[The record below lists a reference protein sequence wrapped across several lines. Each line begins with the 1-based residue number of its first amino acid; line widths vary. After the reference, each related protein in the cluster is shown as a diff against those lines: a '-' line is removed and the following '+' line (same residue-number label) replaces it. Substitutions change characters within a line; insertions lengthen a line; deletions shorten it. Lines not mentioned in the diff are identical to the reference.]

1 VTDRKAG
8 ATFMTNSVL
17 SALAGLSLAGIAT
30 IGIAATG
37 AWPTARGDDK
47 NSSAPRTGAPSDEP
61 HRSPIA
67 LAVTTAGNRLL
78 SANQT
83 SGSVSLVDIKNARVL
98 CELKTG
104 DKPSGVALSRDGR
117 RGAVTHWYGYDLAI
131 LEIKDDKLT
140 LTGRVAVGPEPRGV
154 AITGDGST
162 AYVAVGVSNEVVRV
176 DLNSKLITGRL
187 AVGREPRGVALSPDE
202 SQLLVGNSRSQ
213 DMSVIDVKSWKV
225 KKTIPIDADNLRQ
238 VAISPDGKFGYVAN
252 MKNRRFPTTK
262 NNIDLGWVL
271 GQRLTRVTL
280 DGSGTFATLSLD
292 TQGKAASDAHGV
304 ALSRDQ
310 KFVAVSCGGT
320 HELMIFRTDLSPLPW
335 RANSS
340 RDLIA
345 PELLKK
351 DGRHRRVLLGGR
363 PTEIAFAPR
372 GNLVY
377 VANYLSDAIQV
388 VDAESAK
395 LVQTIPLGSPK
406 EISLERKG
414 EIVFHDASHSF
425 NQWYSCNTCHSEGH
439 TGGLDFD
446 TLNDGRQ
453 DLSTFHVRSRKKVP
467 TLRRVT
473 ETKPWTWHGWQTSL
487 DDAAFE
493 SFTKSMQGPRPK
505 ADDVK
510 SLIAYLGTLEYP
522 RNPFRNPDGTLTAEA
537 QRGREVFK
545 SPKAACNTCH
555 GGAEL
560 TDGRIHEVGLEERDD
575 AYRGYNPPSL
585 RGLYDKDPYLHDGRA
600 KTLREALSGPHSADS
615 VTGLGEISDQE
626 LDDLIAYLKT
636 L

>member
-1 VTDRKAG
+1 
-8 ATFMTNSVL
+8 MT
-17 SALAGLSLAGIAT
+17 A
-30 IGIAATG
+30 
-37 AWPTARGDDK
+37 
-47 NSSAPRTGAPSDEP
+47 
-61 HRSPIA
+61 
-67 LAVTTAGNRLL
+67 
-78 SANQT
+78 
-83 SGSVSLVDIKNARVL
+83 
-98 CELKTG
+98 
-104 DKPSGVALSRDGR
+104 
-117 RGAVTHWYGYDLAI
+117 
-131 LEIKDDKLT
+131 
-140 LTGRVAVGPEPRGV
+140 
-154 AITGDGST
+154 DGST
-162 AYVAVGVSNEVVRV
+162 AFVAVGVANELVRV

-202 SQLLVGNSRSQ
+202 SHFSSGTHGHRTCRS
-213 DMSVIDVKSWKV
+213 STSKAWKIT
-225 KKTIPIDADNLRQ
+225 KTIPIDGDNLRQ
-238 VAISPDGKFGYVAN
+238 VAISPDGKFGYIAN

-271 GQRLTRVTL
+271 GQRLTRIAL
-280 DGSGTFATLSLD
+280 DGSETFATLSLD

-304 ALSRDQ
+304 AVSRDQ

-320 HELMIFRTDLSPLPW
+320 HEVMIFQTDLRPLPW

-363 PTEIAFAPR
+363 PTELAFAPR
-372 GNLVY
+372 GNLLY

-395 LVQTIPLGSPK
+395 LVQTIPLGSPRT
-406 EISLERKG
+406 ISLERKG

-425 NQWYSCNTCHSEGH
+425 NQWYSCNTCHSDGH

-453 DLSTFHVRSRKKVP
+453 DLSTF
-467 TLRRVT
+467 
-473 ETKPWTWHGWQTSL
+473 
-487 DDAAFE
+487 
-493 SFTKSMQGPRPK
+493 PRPQPQKGPDPSPRDRDQTVDLARLAEQAWTTPRSSHSPRACK
-505 ADDVK
+505 AQSPRPNDVT
-510 SLIAYLGTLEYP
+510 IADCLSGHARISQEPVSQSRRQPDRP
-522 RNPFRNPDGTLTAEA
+522 RPSAVARSSSRPRPPATPATA
-537 QRGREVFK
+537 
-545 SPKAACNTCH
+545 
-555 GGAEL
+555 GAEL

-600 KTLREALSGPHSADS
+600 KTLREALSGPHSADN